1 MSVILLSSIVIRLAA
16 MLFSL
21 EAMRRL
27 RDWRIGLLSLMAGL
41 MALRQTL
48 TLFSMPTDYS
58 LEFTGNYNELP
69 GLAVSVL
76 LLVSIVYLYRLIRD
90 RDRAN
95 EAQLQL
101 VTDTLPVLLSYIDR
115 DLVVR
120 YANERHMDW
129 FGTPVSDMVGKNHPR
144 GHR

>member
-69 GLAVSVL
+69 
-76 LLVSIVYLYRLIRD
+76 
-90 RDRAN
+90 
-95 EAQLQL
+95 
-101 VTDTLPVLLSYIDR
+101 
-115 DLVVR
+115 
-120 YANERHMDW
+120 
-129 FGTPVSDMVGKNHPR
+129 
-144 GHR
+144 